1 MGLDYFSRYSYL
13 LRISLD
19 DMLLF
24 AEVAIYKMPYIKKK
38 KYPNR
43 AILFCELYIRH
54 TDGIYAQ
61 ICFPVIT
68 VIFISIKR
76 SRSPLTESQWP
87 KIKTIF

>member
-38 KYPNR
+38 NTR
-43 AILFCELYIRH
+43 IELFYFVSC
-54 TDGIYAQ
+54 
-61 ICFPVIT
+61 
-68 VIFISIKR
+68 IFGTLMEFMPR
-76 SRSPLTESQWP
+76 FVSP
-87 KIKTIF
+87 